1 MAHSGN
7 MTVRATKANE
17 RDRTILKMVV
27 EDFVQT
33 AHPVASKRLKDEYSL
48 TLSSASI
55 RNTLH
60 GLEEVGLLSHL
71 HTSSGRVPTDIG
83 YRFYVD
89 ELLQSMAPS
98 NSVRQIAMKELT
110 AASSNVDRLLQI
122 TANSLA
128 QLSNLFGFAVLETEE
143 ESELTDLDLVKL
155 SSGQVLMV
163 VGFKSE
169 KVRTVLLNLSLDI
182 KDSLI
187 DMINSLLKER
197 LIGLTVSEITETI
210 GDRLKGQ
217 SLIDSELIQV
227 IIENADEYFA
237 VSAEDEVYVSSKDHL
252 WQHPEFSDP
261 LDMQMIMH
269 TLDSAEIIRI
279 SASLPLGADE
289 TILAIGGENQTD
301 AMHHCSVATREIKDG
316 KKSISFGVIGPMR
329 MNYGEVISVMEVF
342 AETMNQI
349 KDA

>member
-1 MAHSGN
+1 
-7 MTVRATKANE
+7 MTASTTKATD

-48 TLSSASI
+48 NLSPASI

-60 GLEEVGLLSHL
+60 GLEEAGLLSHL

-98 NSVRQIAMKELT
+98 NSIRLIAMKELT

-128 QLSNLFGFAVLETEE
+128 QLSNLFGFAVLEEEE

-169 KVRTVLLNLSLDI
+169 KVRTVLLNLSLEI

-210 GDRLKGQ
+210 SYRLEGQ
-217 SLIDSELIQV
+217 SLLDSELVQV
-227 IIENADEYFA
+227 IIENADEYFS
-237 VSAEDEVYVSSKDHL
+237 VSPEDEVYVSSKDHL
-252 WQHPEFSDP
+252 WQQPEFSDP
-261 LDMQMIMH
+261 LEMQMIMD
-269 TLDSAEIIRI
+269 TLDSAETIKI
-279 SASLPLGADE
+279 SASLPSEADE

-301 AMHHCSVATREIKDG
+301 AMHHCSVVTRAIKNG
-316 KKSISFGVIGPMR
+316 KRSISFGVIGPMR

-342 AETMNQI
+342 AETMNRI

>member
-55 RNTLH
+55 SNTLH
-60 GLEEVGLLSHL
+60 GVEEVGLLSHL

-210 GDRLKGQ
+210 GDRLKGCLLYT
-217 SLIDSELIQV
+217 SPSPRD
-227 IIENADEYFA
+227 
-237 VSAEDEVYVSSKDHL
+237 
-252 WQHPEFSDP
+252 
-261 LDMQMIMH
+261 
-269 TLDSAEIIRI
+269 R
-279 SASLPLGADE
+279 G
-289 TILAIGGENQTD
+289 
-301 AMHHCSVATREIKDG
+301 
-316 KKSISFGVIGPMR
+316 
-329 MNYGEVISVMEVF
+329 
-342 AETMNQI
+342 
-349 KDA
+349 

>member
-1 MAHSGN
+1 
-7 MTVRATKANE
+7 MTERKSSATD
-17 RDRTILKMVV
+17 RDRTILRMVV

-48 TLSSASI
+48 NLSPASI

-60 GLEEVGLLSHL
+60 GLEEAGLLSHL
-71 HTSSGRVPTDIG
+71 HTSSGRVPTDTG

-89 ELLQSMAPS
+89 KLLEVPVPPNALRQMAMNELA
-98 NSVRQIAMKELT
+98 

-128 QLSNLFGFAVLETEE
+128 QLSNLFGFALLEAEE

-169 KVRTVLLNLSLDI
+169 KVRTVLLNLSIEI
-182 KDSLI
+182 KDSLME
-187 DMINSLLKER
+187 MINSLLKER
-197 LIGLTVSEITETI
+197 LVGLTVSEITATI
-210 GDRLKGQ
+210 GDRLRGR
-217 SLIDSELIQV
+217 SLFDSELVQV
-227 IIENADEYFA
+227 IVENADEYFA
-237 VSAEDEVYVSSKDHL
+237 LSTEDELFVSSKDHL

-261 LDMQMIMH
+261 SDMQTIMH
-269 TLDSAEIIRI
+269 ALDDAETIRVSA
-279 SASLPLGADE
+279 ALPTADSD
-289 TILAIGGENQTD
+289 TILAIGGENSADT
-301 AMHHCSVATREIKDG
+301 MHDCSVVTRSIRDG
-316 KKSISFGVIGPMR
+316 KKAITFGIIGPTR
-329 MNYGEVISVMEVF
+329 MNYREVILLLDVF
-342 AETMNQI
+342 AVTMNRL